1 MRAFPSW
8 FWALLIAWST
18 TIAARAGADSAS
30 FDQAN
35 RLYEQGKYT
44 DAIVAYRGL
53 LGKQS
58 SAALYFNLGNA
69 FFKSGNTGEAII
81 NYRLAQRLAP
91 RDPDILANLRFA
103 RESVGGAAS
112 RRPWE
117 RLANVLS
124 TNEITVVAAVLVWA
138 WLLVL
143 TAGQL
148 RPAWVPRFGR
158 IERRWV

>member
-35 RLYEQGKYT
+35 RLYEQGKYA

-53 LGKQS
+53 LGQKQS

-91 RDPDILANLRFA
+91 RDPD
-103 RESVGGAAS
+103 S
-112 RRPWE
+112 
-117 RLANVLS
+117 
-124 TNEITVVAAVLVWA
+124 
-138 WLLVL
+138 
-143 TAGQL
+143 
-148 RPAWVPRFGR
+148 
-158 IERRWV
+158 